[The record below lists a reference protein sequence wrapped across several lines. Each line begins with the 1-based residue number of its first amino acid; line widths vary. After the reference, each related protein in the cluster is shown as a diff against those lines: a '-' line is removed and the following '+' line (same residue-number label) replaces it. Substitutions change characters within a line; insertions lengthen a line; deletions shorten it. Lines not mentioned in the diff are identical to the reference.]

1 MKRISSVLIW
11 ALLVCCS
18 FANASFAVDPA
29 KITGKV
35 TDKKTGEAI
44 IGLTVVVA
52 GTGKGA
58 VTDVEGRYQISV
70 APGTYTLEFKFMG
83 YQTKSVSEV
92 VVNAGKPTYLD
103 IVMEERS
110 SKSLK
115 EVVITGTAKQETI
128 NSLLT
133 LQKNTNTVAQVVSA
147 EAIRKSPDR
156 NTGEVLKRVSGA
168 SLQEG
173 KYLIVRGLADRYNQ
187 ATVNGAL
194 LSSTEPDRKTFSFD
208 LFPSNIVEN
217 IVINKAAVPEL
228 PAEFAGGLVQVN
240 TKDIPSEN
248 FLTVLAGTGF
258 NTMSAGKDFYTYK
271 GGNQDWIGID
281 DGTRKLPSAFPSSK
295 AGYDQLSTADKIAVS
310 KSFPDIWG
318 VNTKTTPLNSNF
330 QIAGGI
336 NKGKEGNRFGAVLSL
351 SYNRNNRNFD
361 TYRTDFDND
370 GSRIYNYYDKKSTQ
384 NVLWGGLANLSYQFG
399 KNKIS
404 FKNLYSINSTVATTV
419 RNGNDIPSETDVRAY
434 ELGFNSNRIYT
445 SQLSGEHFWEKAK
458 VKIRWNGSYTNM
470 KQDVPDLRR
479 LGYNSIAGKNDYYAN
494 ISSGGSATLTG
505 SGRFYSKLND
515 NIYGGILDLSRFV
528 KIGGKQ
534 QQIKMGY
541 LIQSKERGFTPR
553 ALGYTLFD
561 AGDPYAHD
569 LVRLSPDK
577 LFAPENFTDRLL
589 RMDEITNTPDAYG
602 ANALLNAGYL
612 QFDNNIYEKWRLV
625 WGVRVEN
632 FDQSIKYNQNGP
644 QNNKTTVTDIL
655 PSLNL
660 TYLLNAK
667 TNIRFSAS
675 QTVIRPEFREQAPF
689 AFYNFDLMATESG
702 NSNLKRSKVTNVD
715 LRYELYPRSGEVLTI
730 AGFYKH
736 FESPIE
742 RFYNS
747 GAGSVGLT
755 YLNAPKANSA
765 GAEVEFRKN
774 LDFLN
779 PDNAGFWHSFT
790 VFSNVAYIYNKV
802 SFEKDKVLK
811 ARPMQGQ
818 SPYVINVGL
827 QFEKESTG
835 TVANV
840 LFNRIGR
847 RIFIVGNDTEPDV
860 YEAPRSLLDFMVSQ
874 KVFRKGE
881 IKLTVSD
888 ILNQSANFYQDNDD
902 NGRYDKTSDFLRI
915 STKGGTNVNLSFSY
929 KF

>member
-1 MKRISSVLIW
+1 MKRNLPAQLWVLVLLLIGNA
-11 ALLVCCS
+11 AL
-18 FANASFAVDPA
+18 AGDPS

-35 TDKKTGEAI
+35 TDKKSGEPL
-44 IGLTVVVA
+44 IGLTVMITGA
-52 GTGKGA
+52 GKGA
-58 VTDVEGRYQISV
+58 VTDVEGRYTLSV
-70 APGTYTLEFKFMG
+70 QPGSYTLEFKFMG
-83 YQTKSVSEV
+83 YQTKSVAEV
-92 VVNAGKPTYLD
+92 IVTTGKPTYLD

-115 EVVITGTAKQETI
+115 EVVISGTAKQETI

-168 SLQEG
+168 SMQDG
-173 KYLIVRGLADRYNQ
+173 KYLVVRGLADRYNQ

-194 LSSTEPDRKTFSFD
+194 LSSTEPDRKSFSFD

-228 PAEFAGGLVQVN
+228 PGEFAGGLVQVN

-248 FLTVLAGTGF
+248 FLTVMAGTGF
-258 NTMSAGKDFYTYK
+258 NTQSAGKDFYTYK
-271 GGNQDWIGID
+271 GGNRDWLGYD
-281 DGTRKLPSAFPSSK
+281 DGTRALPAGFPGSK
-295 AGYDQLSTADKIAVS
+295 TAYDALSTEQKLAAS
-310 KSFPDIWG
+310 KSFPNIWETT
-318 VNTKTTPLNSNF
+318 TKSAPLNSNF
-330 QIAGGI
+330 QLAGGI
-336 NKGKEGNRFGAVLSL
+336 NKGKEGRRFGAVFSL
-351 SYNRNNRNFD
+351 SYNRNNRNND
-361 TYRTDFDND
+361 TYRSDFDND
-370 GSRIYNYYDKKSTQ
+370 GTRIYNYYDKKSTQ

-399 KNKIS
+399 KNKLS
-404 FKNLYSINSTVATTV
+404 FKNLYSVNSTVSTTV
-419 RNGNDIPSETDVRAY
+419 RTGDDIPAEADVRSY
-434 ELGFNSNRIYT
+434 ELGFNSNKIYT
-445 SQLSGEHFWEKAK
+445 SQLTGDHFWEKAK
-458 VKIRWNGSYTNM
+458 VKIKWNGSYTNM
-470 KQDVPDLRR
+470 RQDVPDLRR
-479 LGYNSIAGKNDYYAN
+479 LSYNSASGKNDFYAN
-494 ISSGGSATLTG
+494 ISSGGSATITG
-505 SGRFYSKLND
+505 SGRFFSKLND
-515 NIYGGILDLSRFV
+515 NIYGGSVDMSRFV
-528 KIGGKQ
+528 KIGNQQ
-534 QQIKMGY
+534 QQIKLGY
-541 LIQSKERGFTPR
+541 LIQSKDRDFAPR

-561 AGDPYAHD
+561 ASDPYARE
-569 LVRLSPDK
+569 LIRLTPDK
-577 LFAPENFTDRLL
+577 LFSQENFTPRLL
-589 RMDEITNTPDAYG
+589 RLDEITNEPDAYR

-612 QFDNNIYEKWRLV
+612 QFDNSIRDKWRIV

-632 FDQSIKYNQNGP
+632 FDQTIKYKQNGEK
-644 QNNKTTVTDIL
+644 NNKTTVTDVM
-655 PSLNL
+655 PSVNL
-660 TYLLNAK
+660 AYLLNAK
-667 TNIRFSAS
+667 TNIRLSAS

-702 NSNLKRSKVTNVD
+702 NTNLKRSKVTNLD
-715 LRYELYPRSGEVLTI
+715 LRYELYPRSGEVFTVG
-730 AGFYKH
+730 AFYKY

-755 YLNAPKANSA
+755 YLNAPKASSA

-774 LDFLN
+774 LDFLSSR
-779 PDNAGFWHSFT
+779 NAGFWHCFT
-790 VFSNVAYIYNKV
+790 VFSNISYIYNKV
-802 SFEKDKVLK
+802 SFEKEKVLK
-811 ARPMQGQ
+811 SRPMQGQ
-818 SPYVINVGL
+818 SPYVINAGL

-874 KVFRKGE
+874 RIFRKGE

-888 ILNQSANFYQDNDD
+888 ILNQSANFYQDIND
-902 NGRYDKTSDFLRI
+902 NGKYDKNSDFLRI
-915 STKGGTNVNLSFSY
+915 STKTGTNVNLSFSY

>member
-1 MKRISSVLIW
+1 MKRTFSVLIW
-11 ALLVCCS
+11 AILVCYS
-18 FANASFAVDPA
+18 FASYAGDPA

-35 TDKKTGEAI
+35 TDKKTGDAI
-44 IGLTVVVA
+44 IGLTVVVT
-52 GTGKGA
+52 GTSQGA
-58 VTDVEGRYQISV
+58 VTDVDGRYQLSV
-70 APGTYTLEFKFMG
+70 QPGTYTLEFKFMG
-83 YQTKSVSEV
+83 YQTKSVSEIIV
-92 VVNAGKPTYLD
+92 IAGKPTYLD

-217 IVINKAAVPEL
+217 IIINKAAVPEL

-248 FLTVLAGTGF
+248 FLTVLAGSGF

-271 GGNQDWIGID
+271 GGNNDWLGVD
-281 DGTRKLPSAFPSSK
+281 DGTRKMPAAYPSSK
-295 AGYDQLSTADKIAVS
+295 TGYDLLSTEDKIAVS
-310 KSFPDIWG
+310 KSFPNIWD
-318 VNTKTTPLNSNF
+318 VHTKSTPLNSNF
-330 QIAGGI
+330 QLAGGI
-336 NKGKEGNRFGAVLSL
+336 NKGKEGNRFGAVFSL

-445 SQLSGEHFWEKAK
+445 SQLSGEHLWEKTK

-470 KQDVPDLRR
+470 KQDIPDLRR

-515 NIYGGILDLSRFV
+515 NIYGGNVDLSRFV
-528 KIGGKQ
+528 KIGGQQ
-534 QQIKMGY
+534 QQIKLGY

-561 AGDPYAHD
+561 PSDPYAHD

-577 LFAPENFTDRLL
+577 LFAPENFTERLL
-589 RMDEITNTPDAYG
+589 RMDEITNTPDAYN

-612 QFDNNIYEKWRLV
+612 QFDNTIREKWRLV

-632 FDQSIKYNQNGP
+632 FDQSIKYTQNGP
-644 QNNKTTVTDIL
+644 QNNKTTATDIL

-667 TNIRFSAS
+667 TNLRLSAS

-702 NSNLKRSKVTNVD
+702 NSDLRRSKVTNVD

-730 AGFYKH
+730 AGFYKN
-736 FESPIE
+736 FQAPIE

-774 LDFLN
+774 LDFLS

-827 QFEKESTG
+827 QFEKETTG

-888 ILNQSANFYQDNDD
+888 ILNQSANFYQDIND
-902 NGRYDKTSDFLRI
+902 NGKYDAASDFLRI

>member
-1 MKRISSVLIW
+1 MKKLSSVLIW
-11 ALLVCCS
+11 ALLLCCS
-18 FANASFAVDPA
+18 FANASFAADPA

-58 VTDVEGRYQISV
+58 VTDVDGRYQILV
-70 APGTYTLEFKFMG
+70 DPGTYTLEFKFMG

-92 VVNAGKPTYLD
+92 VVSTGKPTYLD

-173 KYLIVRGLADRYNQ
+173 KYLVVRGLADRYNQ

-271 GGNQDWIGID
+271 GGNRDWLGID
-281 DGTRKLPSAFPSSK
+281 DGTRKMPSVFPSSK
-295 AGYDQLSTADKIAVS
+295 TGYDQLPTADKIAVS
-310 KSFPDIWG
+310 KSFPDIWS
-318 VNTKTTPLNSNF
+318 VNTKNTPLNSSF

-351 SYNRNNRNFD
+351 SYNRNNRNFE

-370 GSRIYNYYDKKSTQ
+370 GSRIYNYNDKKSTQ

-404 FKNLYSINSTVATTV
+404 FKNLYSVNSTVATTV

-458 VKIRWNGSYTNM
+458 VKIKWNGSYTNM
-470 KQDVPDLRR
+470 KQDIPDLRR
-479 LGYNSIAGKNDYYAN
+479 LGYNSSAGKDDFYAN

-528 KIGGKQ
+528 KIGGRQ
-534 QQIKMGY
+534 QQIKAGY
-541 LIQSKERGFTPR
+541 LVQSKERSFTPR

-561 AGDPYAHD
+561 ASDPYAHD
-569 LVRLSPDK
+569 LVRLTPDK
-577 LFAPENFTDRLL
+577 IFAPENFTDRLL

-602 ANALLNAGYL
+602 AKGLLNAGYL
-612 QFDNNIYEKWRLV
+612 QFDNSIYDNWRLV

-736 FESPIE
+736 FDSPIE

-765 GAEVEFRKN
+765 GAELEFRKN

-779 PDNAGFWHSFT
+779 PNNAAFWHSFT

-811 ARPMQGQ
+811 DRPMQGQ
-818 SPYVINVGL
+818 SPYVVNVGL

-888 ILNQSANFYQDNDD
+888 ILNQSANFYQDNND
-902 NGRYDKTSDFLRI
+902 NGKYDKTSDFLRI

>member
-1 MKRISSVLIW
+1 MKKLSSVLIW
-11 ALLVCCS
+11 ALLLCCS
-18 FANASFAVDPA
+18 FANASFAADPA

-58 VTDVEGRYQISV
+58 VTDVDGRYQILV
-70 APGTYTLEFKFMG
+70 DPGTYTLEFKFMG

-92 VVNAGKPTYLD
+92 IVSTGKPTYLD

-173 KYLIVRGLADRYNQ
+173 KYLVVRGLADRYNQ

-271 GGNQDWIGID
+271 GGNRDWLGID
-281 DGTRKLPSAFPSSK
+281 DGTRKMPSVFPSSK
-295 AGYDQLSTADKIAVS
+295 TGYDQLPTADKIAVS
-310 KSFPDIWG
+310 KSFPDIWS
-318 VNTKTTPLNSNF
+318 VNTKNTPLNSSF

-351 SYNRNNRNFD
+351 SYNRNNRNFE

-370 GSRIYNYYDKKSTQ
+370 GSRIYNYNDKKSTQ

-404 FKNLYSINSTVATTV
+404 FKNLYSVNSTVATTV

-458 VKIRWNGSYTNM
+458 VKIKWNGSYTNM
-470 KQDVPDLRR
+470 KQDIPDLRR
-479 LGYNSIAGKNDYYAN
+479 LGYNSSAGKDDFYAN

-528 KIGGKQ
+528 KIGGRQ
-534 QQIKMGY
+534 QQIKAGY
-541 LIQSKERGFTPR
+541 LVQSKERSFTPR

-561 AGDPYAHD
+561 ASDPYAHD
-569 LVRLSPDK
+569 LVRLTPDK
-577 LFAPENFTDRLL
+577 IFAPENFTDRLL

-602 ANALLNAGYL
+602 AKGLLNAGYL
-612 QFDNNIYEKWRLV
+612 QFDNSIYDNWRLV

-736 FESPIE
+736 FDSPIE

-765 GAEVEFRKN
+765 GAELEFRKN

-779 PDNAGFWHSFT
+779 PNNAAFWHSFT

-811 ARPMQGQ
+811 DRPMQGQ
-818 SPYVINVGL
+818 SPYVVNVGL

-888 ILNQSANFYQDNDD
+888 ILNQSANFYQDNND
-902 NGRYDKTSDFLRI
+902 NGKYDKTSDFLRI

>member
-1 MKRISSVLIW
+1 ML
-11 ALLVCCS
+11 ACCF
-18 FANASFAVDPA
+18 FANTTFAADPS
-29 KITGKV
+29 KITGKI
-35 TDKKTGEAI
+35 TDKKTGEPL
-44 IGLTVVVA
+44 IGLTVVVT

-58 VTDVEGRYQISV
+58 VTDVEGRYNLTIQ
-70 APGTYTLEFKFMG
+70 PGTYTLEFKFMG

-92 VVNAGKPTYLD
+92 IVTAGKPTYLD

-115 EVVITGTAKQETI
+115 EVVISGTAKQETI

-173 KYLIVRGLADRYNQ
+173 KYLVVRGLADRYNQ

-258 NTMSAGKDFYTYK
+258 NTMSVGKDFYTYK
-271 GGNQDWIGID
+271 GGNKDWLGVD
-281 DGTRKLPSAFPSSK
+281 DGTRGLPVGYPSK
-295 AGYDQLSTADKIAVS
+295 ERYNDLTAAEKIAVS
-310 KSFPDIWG
+310 RSFPNIWS
-318 VNTKTTPLNSNF
+318 VNTKSAPLNSNF
-330 QIAGGI
+330 QLAGGI
-336 NKGKEGNRFGAVLSL
+336 NKGKEGKRFGAVLSL

-404 FKNLYSINSTVATTV
+404 LKNLYSINSTISTTV
-419 RNGNDIPSETDVRAY
+419 RTGNNIPSDADVRAY

-445 SQLSGEHFWEKAK
+445 SQLVGEHFWEKAK

-470 KQDVPDLRR
+470 NQEVPDLRR
-479 LGYNSIAGKNDYYAN
+479 LGYNSAAGKNDYYAN

-515 NIYGGILDLSRFV
+515 NICGGNVDLSRFV
-528 KIGGKQ
+528 KIGGAQ
-534 QQIKMGY
+534 QQIKLGY
-541 LIQSKERGFTPR
+541 LIQRKERDFSPR

-561 AGDPYAHD
+561 PSDPAAGK

-577 LFAPENFTDRLL
+577 LFAPENFTERLL
-589 RMDEITNTPDAYG
+589 RMDEITNGPDAYQ
-602 ANALLNAGYL
+602 ASALLNAGYL
-612 QFDNNIYEKWRLV
+612 QLDNTIREKWRLV
-625 WGVRVEN
+625 WGVRIEQFN
-632 FDQSIKYNQNGP
+632 QSIKYVEDGP
-644 QNNKTTVTDIL
+644 QNNKTSVTDVL

-660 TYLLNAK
+660 TYLLNTK
-667 TNIRFSAS
+667 TNLRFSAS

-689 AFYNFDLMATESG
+689 AFYNFELLATESG
-702 NSNLKRSKVTNVD
+702 NSNLRRSKVTNLD
-715 LRYELYPRSGEVLTI
+715 LRYELYPCSGEVLTI
-730 AGFYKH
+730 AGFYKN
-736 FESPIE
+736 FDAPIE

-765 GAEVEFRKN
+765 GVEVEIRKN
-774 LDFLN
+774 LDFLSKNN
-779 PDNAGFWHSFT
+779 PGILQSFT
-790 VFSNVAYIYNKV
+790 VFSNVAYIYNQV
-802 SFEKDKVLK
+802 SFEKDKLLK

-827 QFEKESTG
+827 QYEKESTG
-835 TVANV
+835 TTANI

-847 RIFIVGNDTEPDV
+847 RVFIVGNDTEPDV
-860 YEAPRSLLDFMVSQ
+860 YEAPRSLLDFMVAQ
-874 KVFRKGE
+874 KIFRKGE

-888 ILNQSANFYQDNDD
+888 ILNQSANFYQDSND
-902 NGRYDKTSDFLRI
+902 NGKYDKASDYLRI
-915 STKGGTNVNLSFSY
+915 GTKAGTNVNLSVSY